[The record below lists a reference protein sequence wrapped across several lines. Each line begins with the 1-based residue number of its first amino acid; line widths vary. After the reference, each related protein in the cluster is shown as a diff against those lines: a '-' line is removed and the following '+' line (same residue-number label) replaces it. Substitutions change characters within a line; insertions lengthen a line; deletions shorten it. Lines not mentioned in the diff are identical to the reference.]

1 MIDSLGYILVRF
13 LSLLFCAMPASAGL
27 FIARRFGT
35 LIYLIN
41 RKRRSIA
48 YANLKA
54 AFCREKSPAEI
65 KRIVKGVYQNLAQ
78 VFIELLRFPVTDDNY
93 ISKFI
98 STNGLDRV
106 GAARSG
112 GKGVIILAAHFGNW
126 ELPSLVGG
134 RKGFPVTVLAREQ
147 KHTRLNEL
155 LNSYRALSGSKVI
168 KKGLATRELIKAL
181 RANEI
186 IGIMGDQD
194 AGKLGTLVNFFGRPA
209 STHPGAFVFAEKT
222 GAPIIPIFMI
232 RQKGPYHR
240 LEVLEPVDSA
250 QKFSAM
256 LEEYARKFPKQWLW
270 VHKRW
275 KSTPHRSIIIL
286 NDSKP
291 GHLNQSLAVG
301 AAIQKL
307 REDRGYKPE
316 DTACK
321 IIDVKYKSGFSKVLL
336 ALCSRFCS
344 RGCQGCMACVR
355 FCLDEKSYKEVI
367 SSYADIVISCGSS
380 LAPLNI
386 FLTRECNAKNVVIM
400 KPGLVSLGKF
410 TLAIIPDH
418 DRPKPA
424 KNILVTAGA
433 PNRITQEQIK
443 KESEKFLS
451 LLNLKAV
458 PRLALILGGDNADFQ
473 MDIGLMREVIAQIKS
488 VSKKFGMEIL
498 ATSSR
503 RTPADVEKLL
513 KDEFA
518 AYPNCKLLIIAN
530 EKNMEGAIPAFL
542 GLCDAV
548 LVSGESMSMVSE
560 AASSGRAVL
569 VFPLKKKHNKP
580 TRHEN
585 LAQELSRTGH
595 IKLLNADKIAEG
607 LEAAL
612 SSKTAAKR
620 LNDYEKIYNAVGVLG

>member
-13 LSLLFCAMPASAGL
+13 LSLLFCAVPAPASL
-27 FIARRFGT
+27 FIARYLGA
-35 LIYLIN
+35 LVYLIN

-48 YANLKA
+48 YTNLKA
-54 AFCREKSPAEI
+54 AFCGEKGPAEI
-65 KRIVKGVYQNLAQ
+65 RRIVKGVYQNLAQ
-78 VFIELLRFPVTDDNY
+78 VFVELLRFPATDDEY
-93 ISKFI
+93 ISRFI
-98 STNGLDRV
+98 SISGLDRV
-106 GAARSG
+106 GAARSA

-126 ELPSLVGG
+126 ELPGLVGG
-134 RKGFPVTVLAREQ
+134 RKGFPITVLAREQ

-186 IGIMGDQD
+186 IGILGDQD

-209 STHPGAFVFAEKT
+209 STHAGAFVFAEKT

-250 QKFSAM
+250 RKFSAT
-256 LEEYARKFPKQWLW
+256 LEEYARRFPEQWLW

-275 KSTPHRSIIIL
+275 KSTPHRSIVIL

-321 IIDVKYKSGFSKVLL
+321 IIDVKYKSGFSKALL
-336 ALCSRFCS
+336 ALCGLFCS

-355 FCLDEKSYKEVI
+355 FCLDEKSYKAVI
-367 SSYADIVISCGSS
+367 TSYADIVISSGSS

-386 FLTRECNAKNVVIM
+386 FLARECSAKNVVIM
-400 KPGLVSLGKF
+400 KPGLAALRNF
-410 TLAIIPDH
+410 TLAVIPAH
-418 DRPKPA
+418 DRPKRA

-433 PNRITQEQIK
+433 PNRITREQIK
-443 KESEKFLS
+443 NESERFLS

-473 MDIGLMREVIAQIKS
+473 MDTGLMREVIAQVKS
-488 VSKKFGMEIL
+488 VSMKFGVEIL

-518 AYPNCKLLIIAN
+518 ANPACRLLIIAN
-530 EKNMEGAIPAFL
+530 ENNMEGAIPAFL
-542 GLCDAV
+542 GLCDV
-548 LVSGESMSMVSE
+548 ILVSGESMSMVSE
-560 AASSGRAVL
+560 AASSGKAVL
-569 VFPLKKKHNKP
+569 VFSLKKKHNKA
-580 TRHEN
+580 TRHEA
-585 LAQELSRTGH
+585 LARELSGAGY

-612 SSKTAAKR
+612 SSKTTVRR
-620 LNDYEKIYNAVGVLG
+620 LNDYEKIYNAAGALV